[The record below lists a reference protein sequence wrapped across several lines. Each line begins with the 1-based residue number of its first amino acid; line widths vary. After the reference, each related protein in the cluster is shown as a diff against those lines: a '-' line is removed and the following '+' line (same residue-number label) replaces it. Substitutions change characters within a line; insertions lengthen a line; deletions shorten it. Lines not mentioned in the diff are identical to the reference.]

1 MAKINVVEIIGD
13 ACLSGAPSHLL
24 NLVKGLS
31 EFPQFNFL
39 VICPPGPFLEK
50 VDLIESV
57 EVEHL
62 PFKGIFDFKTVRKIR
77 KILKQERQKAID
89 KNEKLIVHAHGTRG
103 GWLGRLATIGL
114 WVPVVY
120 TEHLWTLDYHL
131 KNKLSQYFQIS
142 GLWFLDFFT
151 NQNIAVSG
159 AVADFMVRRISRP
172 EKISLIYN
180 GIEINRDISKKTNKD
195 KIIIGS
201 VGGLNYQKN
210 YSFLLTAAK
219 LLKEKGI
226 RNWRIEIIGEGEEE
240 KKLRK
245 LRQELGLNN
254 FVKFLPYQKNLDK
267 KIVQFSI
274 YVQPSRSES
283 FGQAV
288 VMAMNLEVVPVV
300 SNRGAL
306 PEIVGK
312 TGMIFDLDKPQN
324 LAEILTQLVPSPQ
337 MRKKL
342 GKKARRRVK
351 KYFTIEKMI
360 SATKKLY
367 ENLVSAV

>member
-1 MAKINVVEIIGD
+1 MSKINVVEIIGD
-13 ACLSGAPSHLL
+13 ASLSGAPSHLL
-24 NLVKGLS
+24 NLLSGLS

-50 VDLIESV
+50 VDLIERV
-57 EVEHL
+57 KVEHL
-62 PFKGIFDFKTVRKIR
+62 PFKNSFDFKTVRKIR
-77 KILKQERQKAID
+77 KILRRERQKSID
-89 KNEKLIVHAHGTRG
+89 NNEKFLVHTHGTRG
-103 GWLGRLATIGL
+103 GWLGRLATVGL
-114 WVPVVY
+114 WIPVIY
-120 TEHLWTLDYHL
+120 TEHLWTQDYHL
-131 KNKLSQYFQIS
+131 RNKILEYFQIL
-142 GLWFLDFFT
+142 GMWITDFFT

-159 AVADFMVRRISRP
+159 AVADFMAARISRP

-180 GIEINRDISKKTNKD
+180 GIEINKNIPQKTEQD

-226 RNWRIEIIGEGEEE
+226 RNWRIEIIGEGKEE

-245 LRQELGLNN
+245 LRQEMGLNS
-254 FVKFLPYQKNLDK
+254 FVKFLPHQKNLAQ
-267 KIVQFSI
+267 KIAHFSI

-288 VMAMNLEVVPVV
+288 VMAMGLEIVPVV

-306 PEIVGK
+306 PEIVGR
-312 TGMIFDLDKPQN
+312 TGVVFDLEKPQSLTDA
-324 LAEILTQLVPSPQ
+324 LAQLIPSPQ
-337 MRKKL
+337 MRKEL
-342 GKKARRRVK
+342 GKKARQRVK
-351 KYFTIEKMI
+351 KYFTVEKMV
-360 SATKKLY
+360 SATKKIY
-367 ENLVSAV
+367 ESLVTAG